1 MSIRTRLVAGGF
13 AAAAVAAP
21 LFAAL
26 TVAAPQASAQPACL
40 ATVQQQGSLPQCVSY
55 SNGQPVWVGTP
66 IYNGGNSPNSGIS
79 TGPLF
84 PGTTINQG
92 IG

>member
-1 MSIRTRLVAGGF
+1 MRARLIAGAF

-21 LFAAL
+21 IYAAL
-26 TVAAPQASAQPACL
+26 TVDAPQLSAQPACL
-40 ATVQQQGSLPQCVSY
+40 ATVRAQGQLDQCVGY

-66 IYNGGNSPNSGIS
+66 VFNGGNGPDAGIS

-84 PGTTINQG
+84 PGTTINRG